1 MGCNILLLV
10 VLLCGW
16 PPEYITVLG
25 YHRACQKNET
35 LVHCLT
41 NETVPEKRCPNV
53 GSFCVPGQQVC
64 ACGGSLYRSGKN
76 HICVEY
82 KDCVPKKHDIL
93 LFLRQRMSIYLVGVT
108 NIDYPKKLHLPLS
121 CLRSLKGSLS
131 SRGTEVSRPVEYEKH
146 VKDPMATMLGC
157 STTLTTSFLEATP
170 DITTTA
176 QQKNGPLTDISIWIS
191 KRSSIIAAERRF
203 IFQKRV
209 CDIFINITKIAAS
222 DSSKLPQSTN
232 EVRFC
237 SRTIKW

>member
-146 VKDPMATMLGC
+146 VK
-157 STTLTTSFLEATP
+157 
-170 DITTTA
+170 
-176 QQKNGPLTDISIWIS
+176 
-191 KRSSIIAAERRF
+191 
-203 IFQKRV
+203 
-209 CDIFINITKIAAS
+209 IAAS